1 MAPRLGLFLIWAGA
15 SMFLQLHPVNA
26 GDPPDPGSKPTPPA
40 TVSNGDFA
48 RVTRDHESLR
58 VKEGNK
64 DFLLPGPPCAFP
76 FTYRG
81 VKYYKCTSV
90 DFTTEWC
97 SLDEHYV
104 GRRKTCSRE
113 DRPKC
118 HFPFTYRKKRYFRC
132 TTEGSAYG
140 YAWCPLTANFEQD
153 YIWQYCD

>member
-15 SMFLQLHPVNA
+15 SVFLQLHPVNA
-26 GDPPDPGSKPTPPA
+26 DKPLM
-40 TVSNGDFA
+40 D
-48 RVTRDHESLR
+48 EYY
-58 VKEGNK
+58 
-64 DFLLPGPPCAFP
+64 LLPPIYTTEVPGTFADSKVEEPHKEESPPCAFP

-90 DFTTEWC
+90 DFTAEWC

-104 GRRKTCSRE
+104 GRQKTCSRE

-140 YAWCPLTANFEQD
+140 YAWCSLTPNFEQD
-153 YIWQYCD
+153 YIWQYCDR